1 MHEQVF
7 QGVELQNTHG
17 FVELFGEKRVQHS
30 KSALERCSAHRSV
43 TAPIQTETNSI
54 PKTRKLHTRAS
65 GRDLRQGPAP
75 GCASHARFGPA
86 ARLGAGGPSSTEA
99 CLEPLT
105 VSHVTVFNLR
115 NTSQMFTRFSISQNL
130 EISSWSM
137 FGRLSRTFARR
148 CGEDM
153 KSSARKSVALNLA
166 RPAAK
171 HCQFLQPHCKP

>member
-99 CLEPLT
+99 CLEPK
-105 VSHVTVFNLR
+105 
-115 NTSQMFTRFSISQNL
+115 TSQHFPNVHPIQHLTELGDIVMEHVWPFVKDL
-130 EISSWSM
+130 
-137 FGRLSRTFARR
+137 
-148 CGEDM
+148 
-153 KSSARKSVALNLA
+153 
-166 RPAAK
+166 
-171 HCQFLQPHCKP
+171 CQVMW